1 MTITAD
7 SIFEIKP
14 GHRLQWEKTQDCFVI
29 LFPEGMVQLSAS
41 AGEIMQ
47 LCNGDKTVDGI
58 IEQLSEKFGGADLR
72 DDVIEFFTEA
82 EDNGWIQ
89 FK

>member
-7 SIFEIKP
+7 SILGIKQ
-14 GHRLQWEKTQDCFVI
+14 GHRLQWEETQDCFVI

-47 LCNGDKTVDGI
+47 LCDGDKSVADI
-58 IEQLSEKFGGADLR
+58 IEQLSEKFPGADLS
-72 DDVIEFFTEA
+72 DDVVEFFTEA
-82 EDNGWIQ
+82 EGNGWIQ
-89 FK
+89 LK

>member
-14 GHRLQWEKTQDCFVI
+14 GHRLQWEETQDCFVI

-47 LCNGDKTVDGI
+47 LCDGNKTVNGI
-58 IEQLSEKFGGADLR
+58 IEQLTEKFAGADLR

>member
-1 MTITAD
+1 MTITTD
-7 SIFEIKP
+7 SILGIKL
-14 GHRLQWEKTQDCFVI
+14 GHRLQWEETQDCFVI

-47 LCNGDKTVDGI
+47 LCDGDKTVADVI
-58 IEQLSEKFGGADLR
+58 KQLSEKFPGADLS
-72 DDVIEFFTEA
+72 DDVIDFFTEA

-89 FK
+89 LK

>member
-7 SIFEIKP
+7 SILGIKK
-14 GHRLQWEKTQDCFVI
+14 GHRLQWEETQDCFVI

-47 LCNGDKTVDGI
+47 LCDGDKSVADI
-58 IEQLSEKFGGADLR
+58 IEQLSEKFPGADLS

-82 EDNGWIQ
+82 EGNGWIQ
-89 FK
+89 LK

>member
-1 MTITAD
+1 MTITTD

-14 GHRLQWEKTQDCFVI
+14 GHRLQWEETQDCFVI

-47 LCNGDKTVDGI
+47 LCDGDKTVDGI
-58 IEQLSEKFGGADLR
+58 IEQLTEKFAGADLR
-72 DDVIEFFTEA
+72 DDVIDFFTEA
-82 EDNGWIQ
+82 EENGWIQ

>member
-14 GHRLQWEKTQDCFVI
+14 GHRLQWEETQDCFVI

-47 LCNGDKTVDGI
+47 LCDGDKTVDGI
-58 IEQLSEKFGGADLR
+58 IEQLTEKFAGADLR

>member
-7 SIFEIKP
+7 SILGIKQ
-14 GHRLQWEKTQDCFVI
+14 GHRLQWEVTQDCFVI
-29 LFPEGMVQLSAS
+29 LFPEGMVTLSAS

-47 LCNGDKTVDGI
+47 LCDGDKTVADI
-58 IEQLSEKFGGADLR
+58 IKQLSEKFPGAELT

-82 EDNGWIQ
+82 KDNGWIQ
-89 FK
+89 LK

>member
-14 GHRLQWEKTQDCFVI
+14 GHRLQWEETQDCFVI

-47 LCNGDKTVDGI
+47 LCDGDKTVDGI
-58 IEQLSEKFGGADLR
+58 IEQLTEKFAGADLR

-82 EDNGWIQ
+82 EENGWIQ

>member
-7 SIFEIKP
+7 SILGIKL
-14 GHRLQWEKTQDCFVI
+14 GHRLQWEETQGCFVI

-47 LCNGDKTVDGI
+47 LCDGDNTVADI
-58 IEQLSEKFGGADLR
+58 IEQLTEKFPGADLS
-72 DDVIEFFTEA
+72 DDVIDFFTEA
-82 EDNGWIQ
+82 EENGWVQ
-89 FK
+89 LK

>member
-1 MTITAD
+1 MTITAN
-7 SIFEIKP
+7 SLLEIKP
-14 GHRLQWEKTQDCFVI
+14 GHRLQWEETQDCFVI

-47 LCNGDKTVDGI
+47 LCDGDKTVADI
-58 IEQLSEKFGGADLR
+58 IEQLTEKFPGADLSG
-72 DDVIEFFTEA
+72 DVIEFFTEA

-89 FK
+89 LK